1 LAKPNILVT
10 VPTFP
15 MEAVDVLS
23 ELADVRV
30 NPHTGMYTKDELI
43 KEIEDVDVLV
53 LGNEKFDKE
62 VARAAMRL
70 RMIARFGVGYDN
82 VDIVEATR
90 NNLWVT
96 YTPGAS
102 SKAVAELT
110 IGLMLSLA
118 KRIPQADHY
127 VRSGK
132 WSEGAVPFPI
142 GSELNGKLLGIIGLG
157 QIGLE
162 VAERA
167 RCFGMATI
175 YFDKVRNFAAEQR
188 LGVTPVN
195 VDELLRRVDFVA
207 IHVALTEETK
217 GMIGWREIGL
227 MKNTAFLVNTSRGA
241 VVDQE
246 ALYDAL
252 KEGRIAGA
260 GLDVFSVEPIRR
272 NDPLLSLDN
281 VVLTPHI
288 AAVTAETILNMAS
301 MVVEDVARF
310 LRGGEPIHTLIR
322 GKSRLV

>member
-1 LAKPNILVT
+1 
-10 VPTFP
+10 

-53 LGNEKFDKE
+53 LGNEKFDRE
-62 VARAAMRL
+62 VARTAMRL

-82 VDIVEATR
+82 VDIAEATR
-90 NNLWVT
+90 NRLWVT